1 MYFCTMKLKI
11 RYITILLSAIL
22 FLSTSCNKYQKI
34 LKKGD
39 LDQKYETALK
49 LYEKGDY
56 ITALQFLDELIP
68 LYRGSEKLQKLLYI
82 YPYSYYK
89 NGDFMIAS
97 YHFKQFSKLYPNTPE
112 AEECE
117 YMSAYCSYMDS
128 PPSSLEQT
136 NTTKAIRDLQS
147 FVNKYPNSERIAKC
161 NELIDELRDKLSRKD
176 FNIAKMYFHI
186 ESYSAAS
193 IAFNNLIKDYPDT
206 QYKEE
211 AMYYLVRNY
220 YEYASRST
228 EARKKER
235 YFSAIE
241 AHLKLKENFPNSSF
255 LKETEN
261 ISKSAER
268 QIEKIK

>member
-1 MYFCTMKLKI
+1 MKLKI
-11 RYITILLSAIL
+11 SYITILISAIFL
-22 FLSTSCNKYQKI
+22 FGTSCNKYQKI

-39 LDQKYETALK
+39 LETKYETAIK

-68 LYRGSEKLQKLLYI
+68 LYRGSDKLQKLMYI
-82 YPYSYYK
+82 YPYCYYK
-89 NGDFMIAS
+89 NGDYMIAS
-97 YHFKQFSKLYPNTPE
+97 YHFKQYARLFPNTPE
-112 AEECE
+112 AEECD

-136 NTTKAIRDLQS
+136 NTHKAIRDLQA

-193 IAFNNLIKDYPDT
+193 IAFNNLIKEYPDT
-206 QYKEE
+206 KYKEE
-211 AMYYLVRNY
+211 AMYYLVKNY
-220 YEYASRST
+220 YQYASRST
-228 EARKKER
+228 DAKKKER
-235 YFSAIE
+235 FYKAIE
-241 AHLKLKENFPNSSF
+241 SHAKLRENFPESAY
-255 LKETEN
+255 LRETEN
-261 ISKSAER
+261 IAKNAER
-268 QIEKIK
+268 QIERIK